1 MLKAK
6 KITDTSVK
14 EVFGNNVIE
23 LKRFHFLNENEVT
36 FNETEDEKA
45 FFKSLYY
52 ITDHTKISKLMVG
65 VTVALGCEEYE
76 CVGHCKN
83 LFEDFLTDLEF
94 VDVDKMNKTQLEH
107 YENAREYLEIL
118 WGWDIAF

>member
-6 KITDTSVK
+6 KITDTSCK
-14 EVFGNNVIE
+14 EVFGTEVIE

-36 FNETEDEKA
+36 FNESEDEKL
-45 FFKSLYY
+45 FFESLYY

-65 VTVALGCEEYE
+65 VTVALGCGEYE
-76 CVGHCKN
+76 CVGHCKD

-94 VDVDKMNKTQLEH
+94 IDVDKMNKTQLEH